1 MRETFTQPSTS
12 PRLRLWVVS
21 LLVALAASVSAGAQA
36 ESLFRASTA
45 YQAQTPVSY
54 RSLFVPPIAR
64 QVGDIVTITIED
76 TVQTQDKSELK
87 LQHDRTTTNVGSTP
101 YNQLINWAFGKIPMF
116 RGLGEK
122 LQGPQFSDTDSSNNL
137 GSKAEVTRTTT
148 LKDNITCQV
157 VQVLPSGDLLV
168 QGQKTVQMNK
178 ERQNL
183 MVTGI
188 VRPYYLDKDN
198 QISSNKVANL
208 QVIRAGKGVI
218 SRQQNDGA
226 VNKIYQFFN

>member
-1 MRETFTQPSTS
+1 
-12 PRLRLWVVS
+12 
-21 LLVALAASVSAGAQA
+21 LVALTASVSPSVQA

-45 YQAQTPVSY
+45 YQAQTPVTY

-64 QVGDIVTITIED
+64 QVGDLVTITIED

-87 LQHDRTTTNVGSTP
+87 LEHDRTTKNVGSTP
-101 YNQLINWAFGKIPMF
+101 YNQMINWAFGKFPMF

-122 LQGPQFSDTDSSNNL
+122 LQGPQFSDNTSNNDL
-137 GSKAEVTRTTT
+137 GSKAEVTRTTSLT
-148 LKDNITCQV
+148 DNITCQV

-178 ERQNL
+178 ERQDL

-188 VRPYYLDKDN
+188 VRPFYLDKN
-198 QISSNKVANL
+198 NKISSKQVANL

>member
-1 MRETFTQPSTS
+1 MREIFTQPSAF
-12 PRLRLWVVS
+12 PRLRLGIVS
-21 LLVALAASVSAGAQA
+21 LSVAVAAGMLPNAQA

-45 YQAQTPVSY
+45 YQAQTPVTY

-64 QVGDIVTITIED
+64 QVGDLVTITIED

-87 LQHDRTTTNVGSTP
+87 LDHARNTTNVGSTP
-101 YNQLINWAFGKIPMF
+101 YNQLVNWAFGKIPMF

-122 LQGPQFSDTDSSNNL
+122 LQGPQFSDANSRNNL

-178 ERQNL
+178 ERQDL

-188 VRPYYLDKDN
+188 VKPYYLDQNN
-198 QISSNKVANL
+198 QISSNRVANL

>member
-1 MRETFTQPSTS
+1 MRETFTQPSAS
-12 PRLRLWVVS
+12 PRLRLGAVS
-21 LLVALAASVSAGAQA
+21 LLVALVAGASSGVQA

-45 YQAQTPVSY
+45 YQAQTPVTY

-64 QVGDIVTITIED
+64 QVGDIVTITISD
-76 TVQTQDKSELK
+76 TVQTQDKTELK
-87 LQHDRTTTNVGSTP
+87 LERSRTMTNVGSSP
-101 YNQLINWAFGKIPMF
+101 YNQLINWAFGKF
-116 RGLGEK
+116 SLTRGLTDK
-122 LQGPQFSDTDSSNNL
+122 LQGPQFSDQDSTNDL
-137 GSKAEVTRTTT
+137 GSKAEMSRTTT
-148 LKDNITCQV
+148 LTDNITCQV

-178 ERQNL
+178 ERQDL

-188 VRPYYLDKDN
+188 VRPFYLDKNN
-198 QISSNKVANL
+198 QISSKQVANL